1 MKQVPETPGID
12 PVALRLKPAAKGS
25 TELLAL
31 CNAFET
37 MGQHDLLT
45 LNYAQAQ
52 ALHHAMTTGRP
63 A

>member
-1 MKQVPETPGID
+1 MKQSSEPQTID
-12 PVALRLKPAAKGS
+12 PVALRLKPAANGR

-31 CNAFET
+31 CDAFET
-37 MGQHDLLT
+37 MGVHDLLT
-45 LNYAQAQ
+45 LNYDQAQ